1 MMLTLFK
8 LIQSLFKAL
17 NSEGT
22 PSQVAAG
29 IALGSMFG
37 LTPLLSLHNLMMI
50 VVIFLFN
57 VSVPGAIIGWLV
69 FTPVGFAL
77 DPSFDSVG
85 AFLLLDV
92 PGLSPLWY
100 AIAAIPVVP
109 FTSFNNTVLLGSIVG
124 WVMLAWPIF
133 FLARWGVRTYRATLF
148 ERVQSMPL
156 YRAVKASKV
165 YNVYR
170 LFRP

>member
-1 MMLTLFK
+1 MLTVIK

-29 IALGSMFG
+29 IALGSIFG

-50 VVIFLFN
+50 AVIFLFN

-77 DPSFDSVG
+77 DPLFHSVG

-92 PGLSPLWY
+92 PGLSPLWQ
-100 AIAAIPVVP
+100 AITAIPVIP
-109 FTSFNNTVLLGSIVG
+109 LTSFNNTVLLGSVVG
-124 WVMLAWPIF
+124 WVVLGWPIF
-133 FLARWGVRTYRATLF
+133 FLSRWGVRRYRETIF
-148 ERVQSMPL
+148 ERIQKMKL
-156 YRAVKASKV
+156 YRAVKASKM
-165 YNVYR
+165 YNAYR